1 MDVDSKL
8 SASAAPSPQSKT
20 SFTRLLRRRVRDGIH
35 HRGLAQTFWEMTSA
49 VYRMVMELTPARR
62 KTRYGDL
69 DYDLDHSVDTTRANV
84 NLRTQLM
91 ATLAGHPYFATEPWL
106 FEQIMQALPADLCEF
121 TFVDLGSGKG
131 RALLM
136 ASDYPFRRILGIEFL
151 SALHH
156 AAKKNIGEYSSE
168 RQRCKQIESV
178 CMDARDFEFPSGPL
192 VVYMF
197 NSFPEP
203 VFAEVLENLRRSIEQ
218 IPRPVYVAY
227 RYLEFE
233 SLLQRCGWLEKVT
246 GTEHWAAY
254 TNRVIAAIGG
264 RPARPFSAAKKPS

>member
-1 MDVDSKL
+1 MDDDSK
-8 SASAAPSPQSKT
+8 SVASVDASPPADAR
-20 SFTRLLRRRVRDGIH
+20 FHRMLRRRLRDGAQYH
-35 HRGLAQTFWEMTSA
+35 GLVKTFWEMISS
-49 VYRMVMELTPARR
+49 VYHIMIELTPARK

-69 DYDLDHSVDTTRANV
+69 DYDLEYSVNTTRANI

-106 FEQIMQALPADLCEF
+106 FEQIMRALPEDLHEF

-136 ASDYPFRRILGIEFL
+136 ASDYPFRHILGAEFL
-151 SALHH
+151 PVLHD
-156 AAKKNIGEYSSE
+156 AAKKNIEKYSSE
-168 RQRCKQIESV
+168 QQQCKRIESL
-178 CMDARDFEFPSGPL
+178 CTDARDLALPTGPL

-203 VFAEVLENLRRSIEQ
+203 VFVKVLENLRRSVEEN
-218 IPRPVYVAY
+218 PRPVYVAY

-233 SLLQRCGWLEKVT
+233 TLLQKCEWLEKAA
-246 GTEHWAAY
+246 GTEHWAVY
-254 TNRVIAAIGG
+254 KGIARSHSNSG
-264 RPARPFSAAKKPS
+264 